1 MNPLFEAF
9 PYSPLSSEQTQ
20 AIMPFLI
27 LGIGTTISLVS
38 ASLKKGREWAYLTS
52 LFTLIMAAIFVGMMP
67 ITVDLNVGGVLMIT
81 SQSVVMLMALLL
93 AAFFGLL
100 MLSGQDKRDHLLPEI
115 YPLVMFAVTGM
126 GLLVSSH
133 HLLFQFIAI
142 EIMSLAIYVLV
153 AIRRTE
159 RSSAEAGMKYFILG
173 GLASA
178 MFLYGSALTYGSTGS
193 FNLEVIAST
202 PFSYLKLAGLSL
214 IIVGLLFKVGAV
226 PFHGWV
232 PDVYQGASLPVT
244 GFMAAAVKLAA
255 FITLATVVG
264 VALQDPTAKAPITW
278 LITIVAAMTMAYGN
292 FAALAQRSLKR
303 LLAYSSIAHTGYLL
317 VGVLAAGEI
326 SRSNGAPIALYLL
339 FYVFS
344 SMGAFACLQILM
356 PGDEDGSID
365 SLAGRGLTH
374 PMVGAAMTLFLFAM
388 AGIPMTAGF
397 IGKYLVFG
405 AGVNAG
411 HVPLV
416 ILAVLT
422 SLAAAYYYLR
432 IVVALYMQPV
442 HEKAPRPALTF
453 GAAIVVVI
461 CAMLTLNYGI
471 RPTNLINAFES
482 IWGAGQV

>member
-1 MNPLFEAF
+1 MNLLQAF
-9 PYSPLSSEQTQ
+9 PYNPLTNDQ
-20 AIMPFLI
+20 AFALLPFIVLGVGSTLALI
-27 LGIGTTISLVS
+27 LAAT
-38 ASLKKGREWAYLTS
+38 KKGRELA
-52 LFTLIMAAIFVGMMP
+52 FIAGVITLVISSWLVLSMP
-67 ITVDLNVGGVLMIT
+67 TDLDVIVGGVLKLNAQTNM
-81 SQSVVMLMALLL
+81 MLL
-93 AAFFGLL
+93 ALHIAGLFGLL
-100 MLSGQDKRDHLLPEI
+100 LLSSQDARENLLPEI

-126 GLLVSSH
+126 GLLVCSH
-133 HLLFQFIAI
+133 HLLFQFLAI

-153 AIRRTE
+153 AIRRTHK
-159 RSSAEAGMKYFILG
+159 SSAEAGMKYFILG

-178 MFLYGSALTYGSTGS
+178 MFLYGSALTYGATGS
-193 FNLEVIAST
+193 FDLGTIAAS
-202 PFSYLKLAGLSL
+202 PFSYLKLAGLGL
-214 IIVGLLFKVGAV
+214 VLVGLFFKVGAF

-255 FITLATVVG
+255 FITLAN
-264 VALQDPTAKAPITW
+264 VAAAGLSDPVARPAFTW
-278 LITIVAAMTMAYGN
+278 MITIVAALTMAYGN
-292 FAALAQRSLKR
+292 IVALAQKSLKR

-317 VGVLAAGEI
+317 VGVLAAGEF
-326 SRSNGAPIALYLL
+326 SNNNGAPIALYLL

-356 PGDEDGSID
+356 PGNEEGGMD

-374 PMVGAAMTLFLFAM
+374 PLVGAAMTIFLFAM

-405 AGVNAG
+405 AGVSAG

-422 SLAAAYYYLR
+422 SIAAAYYYLR

-442 HEKAPRPALTF
+442 HEKAPRPAWTF
-453 GAAIVVVI
+453 GAALVLVV
-461 CAMLTLNYGI
+461 CALLTLNFGI
-471 RPTNLINAFES
+471 RPTNLINTFQSLWTA
-482 IWGAGQV
+482 V

>member
-1 MNPLFEAF
+1 MNPLLAAF
-9 PYSPLSSEQTQ
+9 PYSPLSSDQGQ
-20 AIMPFLI
+20 AMLPFI
-27 LGIGTTISLVS
+27 VLGVGTTIALVLS
-38 ASLKKGREWAYLTS
+38 ALNRGRNVAYLASLLT
-52 LFTLIMAAIFVGMMP
+52 LLISAICVGSMP
-67 ITVDLNVGGVLMIT
+67 ISVNISIGGVLMIT
-81 SQSVVMLMALLL
+81 SQAVVMLMALHV

-100 MLSGQDKRDHLLPEI
+100 LLSGQDKRDHLLPEV

-126 GLLVSSH
+126 GLLVCSH

-142 EIMSLAIYVLV
+142 EIMSLAIFVLV

-159 RSSAEAGMKYFILG
+159 PASAEAGMKYFVLG

-178 MFLYGSALTYGSTGS
+178 MFLYGAALVYGATGT
-193 FNLEVIAST
+193 FNLEVVATSQ
-202 PFSYLKLAGLSL
+202 FSYLKLAGLGL
-214 IIVGLLFKVGAV
+214 VLVGLFFKVGAV

-232 PDVYQGASLPVT
+232 PDVYQGASLPIT
-244 GFMAAAVKLAA
+244 SFMAAAVKLAA
-255 FITLATVVG
+255 FITLATVAG
-264 VALQDPTAKAPITW
+264 VALEDPIARGPITW
-278 LITIVAAMTMAYGN
+278 MITIVAAVTMAYGN
-292 FAALAQRSLKR
+292 FVALAQRSLKR

-326 SRSNGAPIALYLL
+326 SRNGGAPIALYLL

-356 PGDEDGSID
+356 PGDEDGGID

-374 PMVGAAMTLFLFAM
+374 PLVGAAMTLFLFAM

-397 IGKYLVFG
+397 IGKYMVFG

-442 HEKAPRPALTF
+442 HEKAPRPVWTF
-453 GAAIVVVI
+453 GAAVVLVV
-461 CAMLTLNYGI
+461 CALLTLNYGV
-471 RPTNLINAFES
+471 RPTNLITAFEN
-482 IWGAGQV
+482 IWNAG